1 MVFFM
6 IKILISLIGG
16 MMMVRLG
23 IFSKMEKNI
32 QDLQKMQMVKDILRM
47 GNMQMDIMK
56 ELIIMKVKNSTF
68 LKL

>member
-1 MVFFM
+1 MM
-6 IKILISLIGG
+6 KTENLRIGG

-23 IFSKMEKNI
+23 IFSKMVKNSLALEK
-32 QDLQKMQMVKDILRM
+32 MAMVKDILRM
-47 GNMQMDIMK
+47 ENMQMDIMK